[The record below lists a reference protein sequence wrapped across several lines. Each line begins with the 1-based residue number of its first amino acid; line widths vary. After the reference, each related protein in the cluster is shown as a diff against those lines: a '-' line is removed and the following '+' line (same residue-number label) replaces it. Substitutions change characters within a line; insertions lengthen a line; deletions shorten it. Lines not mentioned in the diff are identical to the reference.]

1 MIIFNKIT
9 QYVIETTGRKKK
21 NMLIFTY
28 YIVRDDE
35 IILRPKKS
43 DIVFKEDKKNF
54 CFMFS

>member
-43 DIVFKEDKKNF
+43 DIVFKEDKKIF